1 MEVIE
6 LTLTPQ
12 RCREALVTRLHELGF
27 TDYIEGSCDHLD
39 ADAGD
44 EQLWMDAFEQGTLEL
59 PLVLYGYDES
69 IMMQLVQDLKAQ
81 FGSHLDIQWRRIADA
96 IWQTAWEP
104 DFEALITD
112 RFFITD
118 RKNRQD
124 SGTRQRLLLE
134 SGLIFG
140 SGQHA
145 TTQAM
150 VRLMEKVCA
159 HPEPSASFLDVGTGT
174 GVLALVAHYLGY
186 ERLLGTDIEAAALNV
201 ARRNQDLN
209 SLPFPLMEGSLP
221 PADEIFSTIACN
233 ILPPTLTHLL
243 PALQQR
249 LQPGG
254 LLLLAGFHEAN
265 VEPIRTACVALG
277 MQEKNRVVERGWIA
291 LALVKPGL

>member
-12 RCREALVTRLHELGF
+12 GCREALVARLEELGF
-27 TDYIEGSCDHLD
+27 TDYIEGSCDQLD
-39 ADAGD
+39 AEEGEELA
-44 EQLWMDAFEQGTLEL
+44 WVDAFEKGTWEL
-59 PLVLYGYDES
+59 PLVIYNYDES
-69 IMMQLVQDLKAQ
+69 VMRQLVQDLKAQ
-81 FGSHLDIQWRRIADA
+81 FGARLDIQWRRIADA

-104 DFEALITD
+104 AFEALVTD
-112 RFFITD
+112 RFFISD
-118 RKNRQD
+118 HQARQD
-124 SGTRQRLLLE
+124 PGSRQRIRLE
-134 SGLIFG
+134 SGLVFG

-159 HPEPSASFLDVGTGT
+159 APRPGSRFLDVGTGT

-186 ERLLGTDIEAAALNV
+186 AGLMGTDIEPEALAV
-201 ARRNQDLN
+201 ARRNQSLN
-209 SLPFPLMEGSLP
+209 GVPFPLEEGSLP
-221 PADEIFSTIACN
+221 ALDEKFETIACN

-249 LQPGG
+249 LEPGG

-265 VEPIRTACVALG
+265 VEPILAAAARLG
-277 MQEKNRVVERGWIA
+277 MKEKDRVIERGWIA
-291 LALVKPGL
+291 LALDRPGL

>member
-12 RCREALVTRLHELGF
+12 GCREALVERLHELGF
-27 TDYIEGSCDHLD
+27 TDFIEGSCDQLD

-44 EQLWMDAFEQGTLEL
+44 EQAWVDAFEQGALEL
-59 PLVLYGYDES
+59 PLVIYSYDES
-69 IMMQLVQDLKAQ
+69 VMMQLVQDLKAQ
-81 FGSHLDIQWRRIADA
+81 FGSRLDIQWRRIADA

-104 DFEALITD
+104 GFEALITD
-112 RFFITD
+112 RFFIGD
-118 RKNRQD
+118 HRSKQEPGSRQCI
-124 SGTRQRLLLE
+124 RLE
-134 SGLIFG
+134 SGLVFG

-159 HPEPSASFLDVGTGT
+159 DPGAGSSFLDVGTGT

-186 ERLLGTDIEAAALNV
+186 ERLLGTDIEPEALTVARHNQALNGV
-201 ARRNQDLN
+201 
-209 SLPFPLMEGSLP
+209 PFPLIEGSLP
-221 PADEIFSTIACN
+221 HADEIFQTIVCN

-249 LQPGG
+249 LMPGG

-265 VEPIRTACVALG
+265 VEPILAATAALG
-277 MQEKNRVVERGWIA
+277 MKEKQRMVERGWIA
-291 LALVKPGL
+291 LALEKPGL

>member
-12 RCREALVTRLHELGF
+12 GCREALVARLEELGF
-27 TDYIEGSCDHLD
+27 TDYIEGSCDQLD
-39 ADAGD
+39 ADDGE
-44 EQLWMDAFEQGTLEL
+44 EQAWVDAFERGALEL
-59 PLVLYGYDES
+59 PLVIYSYDES
-69 IMMQLVQDLKAQ
+69 VMLQLVSDLKAQ
-81 FGSHLDIQWRRIADA
+81 FGQQLDIQWRRIADA

-104 DFEALITD
+104 AFEALTTE
-112 RFFITD
+112 RFFISD
-118 RKNRQD
+118 HQAKQD
-124 SGTRQRLLLE
+124 PGSRQRIRLE
-134 SGLIFG
+134 SGLVFG

-159 HPEPSASFLDVGTGT
+159 KPAPGSRFLDVGTGT

-186 ERLLGTDIEAAALNV
+186 ADLMGTDIEPEALAV
-201 ARRNQDLN
+201 ARRNQSLN
-209 SLPFPLMEGSLP
+209 AVPFPLIEGSLP
-221 PADEIFSTIACN
+221 PADEVFETIACN

-249 LQPGG
+249 LKAGG

-265 VEPIRTACVALG
+265 VEPILRAAAALG
-277 MQEKNRVVERGWIA
+277 MKEAQRIVERGWIA
-291 LALVKPGL
+291 LALTRQGL

>member
-12 RCREALVTRLHELGF
+12 GCREALVERLHELGF
-27 TDYIEGSCDHLD
+27 TDFIEGSCDQLD
-39 ADAGD
+39 ADDGD
-44 EQLWMDAFEQGTLEL
+44 EQAWVDAFEQGALEL
-59 PLVLYGYDES
+59 PLVIYSYDES
-69 IMMQLVQDLKAQ
+69 VMMQLVQDLKAQ
-81 FGSHLDIQWRRIADA
+81 FGSRLDIQWRRIADA

-104 DFEALITD
+104 EFEALITD
-112 RFFITD
+112 RFFISD
-118 RKNRQD
+118 QRSKQEAG
-124 SGTRQRLLLE
+124 SRQRIRLE
-134 SGLIFG
+134 SGLVFG

-159 HPEPSASFLDVGTGT
+159 DPGADSSFLDVGTGT

-186 ERLLGTDIEAAALNV
+186 ERLLGTDIEPEALTVARHNQALNGV
-201 ARRNQDLN
+201 
-209 SLPFPLMEGSLP
+209 PFPLIEGSLP
-221 PADEIFSTIACN
+221 PADESFQTIVCN

-249 LQPGG
+249 LKPGG

-265 VEPIRTACVALG
+265 VEPILAATAALG
-277 MQEKNRVVERGWIA
+277 MKEKQRMVERGWIA
-291 LALVKPGL
+291 LALEKPGL